1 MILLFPVL
9 GKNNQIS
16 WIPLRF
22 FFFFFKCHRSFSPY
36 AHLSLVPWTLRM
48 RFRTRSFSG
57 RERHE
62 CNITFSQL
70 SNVLLRAQNLPFL
83 SFYSQN
89 MTLYI
94 ADPRSMQDACHI
106 WTSYS
111 ALLTLQSLWLSYRAS
126 EHGIRR
132 SRLGSSWAL
141 FFFVQRAWQDE
152 KHLYLFS
159 LPFIT
164 IFSCFQYGRMRSSLY
179 PTRHYG

>member
-1 MILLFPVL
+1 MNEAFIQQIITLAYTMILLFPVL

-22 FFFFFKCHRSFSPY
+22 FFFFFFKCYRSFSPY

-57 RERHE
+57 RQRHE

-89 MTLYI
+89 MTLSTLLILEVCRTRVIYEL
-94 ADPRSMQDACHI
+94 HI
-106 WTSYS
+106 RPCSPYS
-111 ALLTLQSLWLSYRAS
+111 LCGSVT
-126 EHGIRR
+126 EHGSTESEGR
-132 SRLGSSWAL
+132 GSVLHGHS
-141 FFFVQRAWQDE
+141 
-152 KHLYLFS
+152 FS
-159 LPFIT
+159 LSNARDKTKNSFIY
-164 IFSCFQYGRMRSSLY
+164 FLY
-179 PTRHYG
+179 HL

>member
-1 MILLFPVL
+1 MNEAFIQQIITLAYTMILLFPVL

-22 FFFFFKCHRSFSPY
+22 FFFFKCYRSFSPY

-89 MTLYI
+89 MTLSTLLILEVCRTRVIYELHI
-94 ADPRSMQDACHI
+94 RPCSPYSLCGSVTEHRS
-106 WTSYS
+106 TE
-111 ALLTLQSLWLSYRAS
+111 S
-126 EHGIRR
+126 EGRGSVLHGH
-132 SRLGSSWAL
+132 S
-141 FFFVQRAWQDE
+141 
-152 KHLYLFS
+152 FS
-159 LPFIT
+159 LSNARDKTKNIFIY
-164 IFSCFQYGRMRSSLY
+164 FLY
-179 PTRHYG
+179 HL